1 MPRRPRLPPLLA
13 EFDDEEREAVLA
25 ANRAFYRAFAER
37 DIAGMDQIWAATGAM
52 VCLHPGQ
59 APLHGRTEIMASWRG
74 ILRHPESPKVRCVGE
89 WVIGRPGLAIVV
101 CREILPEGQ
110 LMATNTFARQS
121 DGWRMIGHH
130 AGPVPPRG
138 CRGSSRADGRYRPVR
153 RCSGWHPSRPDLTR
167 ARRGRT
173 ASARQPP
180 ARNCTAGCRRSRRER
195 RSIGS

>member
-1 MPRRPRLPPLLA
+1 MPRRPPRLPPLLA
-13 EFDDEEREAVLA
+13 EFDDKEREAVLA

-37 DIAGMDQIWAATGAM
+37 DVAGMDQIWAQTGAV

-59 APLHGRTEIMASWRG
+59 APLHGRAEVMASWRG
-74 ILRHPESPKVRCVGE
+74 ILRHPESPKVRCAGE

-130 AGPVPPRG
+130 SGPVPPIETG
-138 CRGSSRADGRYRPVR
+138 QTTA
-153 RCSGWHPSRPDLTR
+153 
-167 ARRGRT
+167 AT
-173 ASARQPP
+173 ASAAAPRD
-180 ARNCTAGCRRSRRER
+180 RRKLH
-195 RSIGS
+195 

>member
-1 MPRRPRLPPLLA
+1 MPRRPPRLPPLLA
-13 EFDDEEREAVLA
+13 DFDDDERDAVLA
-25 ANRAFYRAFAER
+25 ANRAFYRAFNDR
-37 DIAGMDQIWAATGAM
+37 DYAAMEQIWAPSGAM

-89 WVIGRPGLAIVV
+89 SVIGRPGLAIVV

-130 AGPVPPRG
+130 SGPVPPIEAAQPTTAAAAAATTR
-138 CRGSSRADGRYRPVR
+138 DR
-153 RCSGWHPSRPDLTR
+153 RKLH
-167 ARRGRT
+167 
-173 ASARQPP
+173 
-180 ARNCTAGCRRSRRER
+180 
-195 RSIGS
+195 